1 VTQVPGRVARIRNG
15 RQLSVAALALGLF
28 LSAAASAH
36 AFWPFG
42 GGGGDGGS
50 GLDLNKGYD
59 VNTVTGIKGK
69 VISLNSDGGGPVLIE
84 IRASS
89 GAVLLVAGPRWFWK
103 DNGISVQVGDEITAQ
118 GAKAEGMDG
127 RMYLLAQ
134 KLFNQSTGDSLVLR
148 GDDGVAVWSGMKR
161 SPGKG
166 GPVGGGPVPKSGPRP
181 GGGQGLQRGR

>member
-1 VTQVPGRVARIRNG
+1 VTQMPGRFARRGKG
-15 RQLSVAALALGLF
+15 RRLAVAALVLCFVLLAG
-28 LSAAASAH
+28 ASVH

-59 VNTVTGIKGK
+59 VNTVTTIKGK
-69 VISLNSDGGGPVLIE
+69 VISLNSDEGGGPVLIE
-84 IRASS
+84 IRTSS
-89 GAVLLVAGPRWFWK
+89 GAILLVAGPRWFWK
-103 DNGISVQVGDEITAQ
+103 DNGIPVQVGDEITAH
-118 GAKAEGMDG
+118 GAKAEGKDG

-134 KLFNQSTGDSLVLR
+134 KLTNQSTGDSLVLR
-148 GDDGVAVWSGMKR
+148 GDDGVAVWSWMKR

-181 GGGQGLQRGR
+181 GGGQFQRGR